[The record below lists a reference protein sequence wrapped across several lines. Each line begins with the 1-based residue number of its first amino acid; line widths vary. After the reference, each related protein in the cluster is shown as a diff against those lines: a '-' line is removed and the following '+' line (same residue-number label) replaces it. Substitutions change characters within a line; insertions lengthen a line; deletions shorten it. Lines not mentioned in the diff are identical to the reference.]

1 MEIIAISILCILM
14 MVNIG
19 VTIWVAHR
27 DTILRANM
35 FQVQMEQAAAQAD
48 MRSPLTYQEIR
59 AIIVN
64 IYLIETGLAKK
75 KEDELSLLID
85 DALEDLCVN
94 IEMSLGADTKR
105 QWEKITGPTYLS
117 WYIQHSTQIILV
129 DAIERR
135 GGGTMGR
142 YARHLNQTNQENQA
156 GPTEP
161 TKREYQLATLVLSSF
176 PKFSLYRRTP
186 YLF

>member
-59 AIIVN
+59 AIIDDIINYRVN

-142 YARHLNQTNQENQA
+142 YTRHLNQTNQENQA

-161 TKREYQLATLVLSSF
+161 TKKESTS
-176 PKFSLYRRTP
+176 
-186 YLF
+186 